1 MKKALLLLVIQLF
14 AATLLVAQ
22 HERYSRA
29 MIYFDGR
36 SVNELAR
43 NGIDVLEGVLRK
55 GHSFT
60 TDLEEREIE
69 KLRQAG
75 FRVEI
80 QIKDAEQ
87 WYRER
92 AKSDAGGA
100 AVNKTAANGCH
111 GIGADNG
118 PDYPQPQHFQLGSY
132 AGFFTY
138 QEMLDQLDSMRLLYP
153 NLITAKQGIPGG
165 TSLEGDSILWIRVSD
180 NPDVDEAEPE
190 VLYTALHHAREP
202 GGLSALIYYLW
213 YILENYN
220 SDPDIQGLVN
230 STEMYFVPCINPD
243 GYKYNEQTD
252 PLGGGLWRKNRRDNG
267 DGTFGVDL
275 NRNYAYQWGFDDL
288 GSSPVSDD
296 FTYRGTAP
304 ASEPE
309 IQLMNDFVNSRQFR
323 LALNYHTFGNL
334 LINPWG
340 YIPNFYTDDSLLFD
354 AMGEAMTVYNNYLNG
369 TANQTVNYSV
379 NGSSDDW
386 MYGEQS
392 TKPKIFAFTPEC
404 GTAND
409 FFWPQPSRIIPIC
422 KENMWSN
429 LLMARLAGPYA
440 DLIPDSSQQINGL
453 SGHLRFN
460 VQQLGLDTTGVYT
473 VSLTALSNNILA
485 VGNPKSLGPFGLLQ
499 GTTDS
504 LSFTINPAVLP
515 GDTIRFLLAINN
527 GLYTMTDTLEYTYGS
542 FSVLF
547 SDAGI
552 NTTSWTGSWA
562 ITTNDFIS
570 PPSSI
575 TDSPSGLYA
584 PNANNI
590 FRILSPI
597 NLSNAVRAQIEFQ
610 ARWELETDYDFVQVE
625 ASADNGISWTALCGR
640 YTRDPVLHATTG
652 PLYDGFSTWVSE
664 LIQLTDYIGQN
675 ILIRFRLGSDGAA
688 EQDGYYFDD
697 LEIKILTATGKEQ
710 VLIPEEGISLFPN
723 PARSEINFR
732 FPSSDFNGIL
742 EVSDIHGKLTRRL
755 PVTKQQETLTDLSSW
770 TEGPYLYR
778 YTGAANVYTGRFQ
791 VIH

>member
-1 MKKALLLLVIQLF
+1 MKKALLLLAFLF
-14 AATLLVAQ
+14 ISSTLLYAQ
-22 HERYSRA
+22 HERYSRTV
-29 MIYFDGR
+29 IYFDGR
-36 SVNELAR
+36 SIQDLASE
-43 NGIDVLEGVLRK
+43 GIDVLEGVLRK

-60 TDLEEREIE
+60 TDLEAREIE
-69 KLRQAG
+69 KLRQSG
-75 FRVEI
+75 FRLEI
-80 QIKDAEQ
+80 LIDDTEQ

-92 AKSDAGGA
+92 AKSDRSGSSVHKA
-100 AVNKTAANGCH
+100 AANGCQ
-111 GIGADNG
+111 GAGVDNG
-118 PDYPQPQHFQLGSY
+118 PDYPQPQNFQLGSY

-165 TSLEGDSILWIRVSD
+165 TSIEGDSILWIRVSD

-213 YILENYN
+213 YVLENYN
-220 SDPDIQGLVN
+220 SDPNIQALIN

-243 GYKYNEQTD
+243 GYKYNELTD

-275 NRNYAYQWGFDDL
+275 NRNYAFQWGFDDI
-288 GSSPVSDD
+288 GSSPVTDD

-340 YIPNFYTDDSLLFD
+340 YIPNFYTDDSLIFD

-392 TKPKIFAFTPEC
+392 TKPKVFAFTPEC
-404 GTAND
+404 GNSSD
-409 FFWPQPSRIIPIC
+409 FFWPQPARIVPIC
-422 KENMWSN
+422 QENMWSN

-440 DLIPDSSQQINGL
+440 DLTPDPSQQITSL
-453 SGHLRFN
+453 SGNIRFK
-460 VQQLGLDTTGVYT
+460 VQQLGLDTTGLYS
-473 VSLTALSNNILA
+473 VSMTALSSAILST
-485 VGNPKSLGPFGLLQ
+485 GNPKSYGPFSLLQ
-499 GTTDS
+499 LINDS
-504 LSFTINPAVLP
+504 LAFTLDPAIQQ
-515 GDTIRFLLAINN
+515 GDTLRFLLEINN
-527 GLYTMTDTLEYTYGS
+527 GLYTMTDTLEYTYGN

-547 SDAGI
+547 SDAGN
-552 NTTSWTGSWA
+552 NTTAWTGNWTS
-562 ITTNDFIS
+562 TTNDFVS

-575 TDSPSGLYA
+575 TDSPFGLYA
-584 PNANNI
+584 PNSNSI
-590 FRILSPI
+590 FQLTSPL
-597 NLSNAVRAQIEFQ
+597 NLSNAVRAQLEFQ

-625 ASADNGISWTALCGR
+625 ASSDNGLNWTALCGR

-652 PLYDGFSTWVSE
+652 PLYDGFSPWVAE

-675 ILIRFRLGSDGAA
+675 ILIRFRLGSDGAV

-697 LEIKILTATGKEQ
+697 LEVKVITTTGNEE
-710 VLIPEEGISLFPN
+710 VLKPQEGISIFPN

-732 FPSSDFNGIL
+732 FPSSDINGIL
-742 EVSDIHGKLTRRL
+742 EVSDINGKLIRRIT
-755 PVTKQQETLTDLSSW
+755 VAKQNETLTELTSW
-770 TEGPYLYR
+770 AEGTYLYR
-778 YTGAANVYTGRFQ
+778 YTGVENVYTGRFQ
-791 VIH
+791 VVH

>member
-1 MKKALLLLVIQLF
+1 MKKQLLLIAFLVLYG
-14 AATLLVAQ
+14 TLLNAQ
-22 HERYSRA
+22 HEHYSRTV
-29 MIYFDGR
+29 IYFDGR
-36 SVNELAR
+36 SVNDLASE
-43 NGIDVLEGVLRK
+43 GIDVLEGVLRK

-60 TDLEEREIE
+60 TDLESKEIE

-75 FRVEI
+75 FRLEI
-80 QIKDAEQ
+80 LIDDAEQ

-92 AKSDAGGA
+92 AKSDISESVA
-100 AVNKTAANGCH
+100 NKSAANACQGT
-111 GIGADNG
+111 GTDNG

-180 NPDVDEAEPE
+180 NPDADEAEPE

-202 GGLSALIYYLW
+202 GGLSALVYYLW

-220 SDPDIQGLVN
+220 SDPNIQGLVN

-243 GYKYNEQTD
+243 GYKYNELTD

-275 NRNYAYQWGFDDL
+275 NRNYAFQWGFDDS
-288 GSSPVSDD
+288 GSSPVTDD

-354 AMGEAMTVYNNYLNG
+354 AMGDAMTVYNNYLNG

-386 MYGEQS
+386 MYGEQT
-392 TKPKIFAFTPEC
+392 TKPKVLAFTPEC
-404 GTAND
+404 GNAND
-409 FFWPQPSRIIPIC
+409 FFWPQPTRIIPIC
-422 KENMWSN
+422 QENMWSN
-429 LLMARLAGPYA
+429 LLLARLAGPYA
-440 DLIPDSSQQINGL
+440 DLIPDPSQQITSPNAYL
-453 SGHLRFN
+453 KFT
-460 VQQLGLDTTGVYT
+460 VQQLGLDTTGTYT
-473 VSLTALSNNILA
+473 VSITALSSNI
-485 VGNPKSLGPFGLLQ
+485 VSTGNPKSYGPFSLLQ
-499 GTTDS
+499 VTIDS
-504 LSFTINPAVLP
+504 IAFTLNPAIQQ
-515 GDTIRFLLAINN
+515 GDTIRLVLEINN
-527 GLYTMTDTLEYTYGS
+527 GLYTMTDTVEYTYGN

-547 SDAGI
+547 SDAGNNTI
-552 NTTSWTGSWA
+552 SWNGTWNTT
-562 ITTNDFIS
+562 TNEFVS

-590 FRILSPI
+590 IQLASPI
-597 NLSNAVRAQIEFQ
+597 NLSNAVRAQMDFQ
-610 ARWELETDYDFVQVE
+610 ARWELETNYDFVQVE
-625 ASADNGISWTALCGR
+625 ASADNGLNWTALCGR
-640 YTRDPVLHATTG
+640 YTRDPVFHAATG
-652 PLYDGFSTWVSE
+652 PLYDGFSPWVSE
-664 LIQLTDYIGQN
+664 LIQLTDYIGQT
-675 ILIRFRLGSDGAA
+675 ILIRFRLGSDGAV

-697 LEIKILTATGKEQ
+697 LEIKILSTTGKEEVQ
-710 VLIPEEGISLFPN
+710 RPEYGISLFPN

-732 FPSSDFNGIL
+732 FPDSDFHGTL
-742 EVSDIHGKLTRRL
+742 EVSDIHGKLIRT
-755 PVTKQQETLTDLSSW
+755 VQVSKQNEVLTDLSSW
-770 TEGPYLYR
+770 SEGSYLYR
-778 YTGAANVYTGRFQ
+778 YTGEKRVYTGRFQ
-791 VIH
+791 IHR